1 MLLSKLGSF
10 PHISPGVDLPAKLQQ
25 ARAEKPQFETLY
37 RLGPVLGKGGFGTV
51 YSAVRLAD
59 ELPVAVKHVSRD
71 RVNEWG
77 SLGNTAVPLEII
89 LLKKVSGSF
98 KGVVGLLDWWER
110 VDGFL
115 LVLERPELG
124 QDLFDYITERGPLEE
139 AEARAFFRQV
149 LSAVQHCYSCG
160 VIHRDIKDENLVVDL
175 ESGQLQ
181 LIDFGSGAL
190 LKDSAYT
197 EFDGTR
203 VYSPPEWIRFH
214 RYFGRSATV
223 WSLGVLLYDM
233 VVGDVPFEQDEDIL
247 RGKISFRGKPILS
260 SDCQHLILWCLCQ
273 RPSKR
278 PCLEQILCHPWVTYN
293 APPRAFSVNAAPSVT
308 FQPAQKKSEETLVAS
323 LCSSS
328 ASPSQ

>member
-10 PHISPGVDLPAKLQQ
+10 AHISPGVDLPARLQQ
-25 ARAEKPQFETLY
+25 AKAEKPQFETLY
-37 RLGPVLGKGGFGTV
+37 RLGPLLGRGGFGTV

-59 ELPVAVKHVSRD
+59 DLPVRSR
-71 RVNEWG
+71 REG
-77 SLGNTAVPLEII
+77 GTAVPLEIV
-89 LLKKVSGSF
+89 LLNKVSGSSG
-98 KGVVGLLDWWER
+98 GVVGLLDWWER
-110 VDGFL
+110 ADGFL

-124 QDLFDYITERGPLEE
+124 QDLFDYITERGPLDE

-149 LSAVQHCYSCG
+149 LDAVQHCYSCG

-175 ESGQLQ
+175 QSGQLK

-214 RYFGRSATV
+214 RYFGRSAAV

-273 RPSKR
+273 KPSRRPS
-278 PCLEQILCHPWVTYN
+278 LEQIICHPWVTYN
-293 APPRAFSVNAAPSVT
+293 APPRPFGGGAASVT
-308 FQPAQKKSEETLVAS
+308 LKPAQRKPGETIVAS

-328 ASPSQ
+328 ASPSP